1 MKRITTAAALR
12 KLAEKILDATK
23 DVEADDDVL
32 FVNLDEELS
41 SIENG

>member
-1 MKRITTAAALR
+1 MKRITTVAALR

-23 DVEADDDVL
+23 DAEADDDVL

-41 SIENG
+41 NIENG